1 MQLRRTKMAKE
12 ITRGALAE
20 AILSKDPPIVLE
32 ALARKYYAA
41 GHIPSA
47 QALPPDELAK
57 LVPELVPDMARGIVV
72 YCASD
77 TCANSHQAAAWLTER
92 GYSNVAVYP
101 GGKKDWIEAGL
112 KLER

>member
-1 MQLRRTKMAKE
+1 MAKE
-12 ITRGALAE
+12 ITRTALAE

-32 ALARKYYAA
+32 ALGRKYYDA
-41 GHIPSA
+41 GHIPTA

-57 LVPELVPDMARGIVV
+57 LVPALAPDAAKAIVV

-77 TCANSHQAAAWLTER
+77 TCANSHQAAAWLIDR
-92 GYSNVAVYP
+92 GYSDVAVYV

>member
-1 MQLRRTKMAKE
+1 MANE
-12 ITRGALAE
+12 ITRAALAE

-32 ALARKYYAA
+32 ALGRKYYAA
-41 GHIPSA
+41 GHIPTA
-47 QALPPDELAK
+47 QALPLDELQK
-57 LVPELVPDMARGIVV
+57 LVPELVPDTAKAIVV

-77 TCANSHQAAAWLTER
+77 TCANSHQAAAWLLDR
-92 GYSNVAVYP
+92 GYGNVAVYA

>member
-1 MQLRRTKMAKE
+1 MDNERVLRAWSHFLGTQP
-12 ITRGALAE
+12 LAVR
-20 AILSKDPPIVLE
+20 AIE
-32 ALARKYYAA
+32 RRLADA
-41 GHIPSA
+41 GHIPTA

-57 LVPELVPDMARGIVV
+57 LVPALAPDAAKAIVV

-77 TCANSHQAAAWLTER
+77 TCANSHQAAAWLIDR
-92 GYSNVAVYP
+92 GYSDVAVYA